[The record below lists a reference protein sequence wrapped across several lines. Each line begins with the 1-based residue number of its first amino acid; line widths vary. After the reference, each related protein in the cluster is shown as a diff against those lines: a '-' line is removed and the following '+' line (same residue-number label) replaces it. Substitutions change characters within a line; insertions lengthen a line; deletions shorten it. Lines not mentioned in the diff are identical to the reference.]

1 MSTLIVSIPEN
12 FYLQE
17 FNYIIKVLLID
28 FLGLDYTLEMYD
40 GDKVKIRLKGDESD
54 KALIIENI
62 LFNTP
67 TEEWLKESSLPL
79 SPLPR
84 WNILDDLP
92 EVRLCKKDLPII
104 YGRLLSN
111 GRYFDQGK
119 NFIHLGVD
127 IFGSCFFMLT
137 RYEEIIVSERD
148 EHERFPA
155 KASLAYREGFLSR
168 PIVNEYVEILWALLK
183 RLWPGLE
190 RKQHS
195 YKVLLTHDVDH
206 PAGTLD
212 GSDYSLESPYIQV
225 LIDRIYKRG
234 HRIGLHAS
242 YNSYC
247 DSQQIKREF
256 EKLIMLAEKLSI
268 KQDSYGGRQHYL
280 RWKNPTT
287 WQNWEDTG
295 LNYDSTLSFADYA
308 GFRTGV
314 CYEYPVYNLVT
325 RKSLNLFEK
334 PLIVMD
340 VTLFGSSYMNL
351 KVEESFRYVEHLS
364 KCCRLFGGTFVLLWH
379 NTSLIEKWQR
389 NIYQEV
395 LEVVT

>member
-206 PAGTLD
+206 PFVVYDQSWYQILRNVSADLINRKNISLSFQRIKCKVKNDPKLDPANTFDFIMDLSEKNGLQSEFYFITDHPAGTLD

-325 RKSLNLFEK
+325 R
-334 PLIVMD
+334 
-340 VTLFGSSYMNL
+340 
-351 KVEESFRYVEHLS
+351 
-364 KCCRLFGGTFVLLWH
+364 
-379 NTSLIEKWQR
+379 
-389 NIYQEV
+389 
-395 LEVVT
+395 